1 LQSYYSKNS
10 SSSNGYRKTQVRKS
24 ASKSNTCWRKST
36 RHWTCWTA
44 RGQAV
49 AINRWRVSMSDPK
62 LKISEAIRRL
72 ESQIAVRMSEYR
84 RFMERF
90 SNQGDHTAIERA
102 DQVMRIVNRHRNEIA
117 ELKKKLDEPE

>member
-1 LQSYYSKNS
+1 M
-10 SSSNGYRKTQVRKS
+10 
-24 ASKSNTCWRKST
+24 
-36 RHWTCWTA
+36 
-44 RGQAV
+44 V
-49 AINRWRVSMSDPK
+49 ATNRWRVSMSDPK

>member
-1 LQSYYSKNS
+1 M
-10 SSSNGYRKTQVRKS
+10 
-24 ASKSNTCWRKST
+24 
-36 RHWTCWTA
+36 A

-62 LKISEAIRRL
+62 LTISEAIRRL

-84 RFMERF
+84 RLMERF
-90 SNQGDHTAIERA
+90 SNQGDPTAIERA